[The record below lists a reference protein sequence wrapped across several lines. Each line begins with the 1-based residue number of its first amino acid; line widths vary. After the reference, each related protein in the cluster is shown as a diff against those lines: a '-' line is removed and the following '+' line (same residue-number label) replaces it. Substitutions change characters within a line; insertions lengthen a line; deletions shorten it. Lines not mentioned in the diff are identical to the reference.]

1 MVKCHAYLFQA
12 GVVFTVFLGQRERR
26 SLPVTWADK
35 SAAPAAAAATDQP
48 AASPAP
54 WKIKITLDQ
63 KQRSVLFK
71 SFRFLSAHNMHP
83 TLPHNMPPRNMHIV
97 TLDKKSKIVLLKRG
111 DISYW

>member
-35 SAAPAAAAATDQP
+35 SAAPAAAAAATDQP

-54 WKIKITLDQ
+54 WNIKVTLDE
-63 KQRSVLFK
+63 KRRSVLFK
-71 SFRFLSAHNMHP
+71 SFRFLSGE
-83 TLPHNMPPRNMHIV
+83 
-97 TLDKKSKIVLLKRG
+97 DE
-111 DISYW
+111 